1 MSRLINTEL
10 DLLLKIIFMKNMIRY
25 FANSLFILAIILF
38 LLSMVFC
45 VVPDW
50 YVWLSGALIF
60 LTFAEQIWRVQKKWS
75 VGMVAI
81 CAVAILSLLV
91 FLKHLL
97 DL

>member
-1 MSRLINTEL
+1 MMGLFAMKDIRRYLMNLI
-10 DLLLKIIFMKNMIRY
+10 
-25 FANSLFILAIILF
+25 FALGVILF
-38 LLSMVFC
+38 LLGMVD
-45 VVPDW
+45 VLPEW

-60 LTFAEQIWRVQKKWS
+60 LTSAEQIWRVQKKWS

-81 CAVAILSLLV
+81 CAVAVLSLLV

>member
-1 MSRLINTEL
+1 MKDIRRYLMNLI
-10 DLLLKIIFMKNMIRY
+10 
-25 FANSLFILAIILF
+25 FALGVILF

-60 LTFAEQIWRVQKKWS
+60 LTSAEQIWRVQKKWS

-91 FLKHLL
+91 FFKHLL
-97 DL
+97 GL

>member
-25 FANSLFILAIILF
+25 FANSLFILGVILF
-38 LLSMVFC
+38 LLGMAGIL
-45 VVPDW
+45 PEW

-60 LTFAEQIWRVQKKWS
+60 LTSAEQIWRVQKKWS

-81 CAVAILSLLV
+81 CAVAVLSLLV

-97 DL
+97 GL

>member
-1 MSRLINTEL
+1 MMELFAMKDIRRYLMNLIFAL
-10 DLLLKIIFMKNMIRY
+10 GVILLL
-25 FANSLFILAIILF
+25 LG
-38 LLSMVFC
+38 MVD
-45 VVPDW
+45 VLPEW

-60 LTFAEQIWRVQKKWS
+60 LTSAEQIWRVQKKWS

-81 CAVAILSLLV
+81 CAVAVLSLLV

>member
-1 MSRLINTEL
+1 MMELFAVKDIRRYLMNLI
-10 DLLLKIIFMKNMIRY
+10 
-25 FANSLFILAIILF
+25 FALGVILF
-38 LLSMVFC
+38 LLGMVD
-45 VVPDW
+45 VLPEW

-60 LTFAEQIWRVQKKWS
+60 LTSAEQIWRVQKKWS

-81 CAVAILSLLV
+81 CAVAVLSLLV

>member
-1 MSRLINTEL
+1 MMELFAMKDIRRYLMNLI
-10 DLLLKIIFMKNMIRY
+10 
-25 FANSLFILAIILF
+25 FALGVILF

-60 LTFAEQIWRVQKKWS
+60 LTSAEQIWRVQKKWS

-91 FLKHLL
+91 FFKHLL
-97 DL
+97 GL

>member
-1 MSRLINTEL
+1 MKDIRRYLMNLI
-10 DLLLKIIFMKNMIRY
+10 
-25 FANSLFILAIILF
+25 FALGVILF
-38 LLSMVFC
+38 LLGMVD
-45 VVPDW
+45 VLPEW

-60 LTFAEQIWRVQKKWS
+60 LTSAEQIWRVQKKWS

-81 CAVAILSLLV
+81 CAVAVLSLFV

>member
-1 MSRLINTEL
+1 MMELFAMKDIRRYLMNLI
-10 DLLLKIIFMKNMIRY
+10 
-25 FANSLFILAIILF
+25 FALGVILF
-38 LLSMVFC
+38 LLGMVD
-45 VVPDW
+45 VLPEW

-60 LTFAEQIWRVQKKWS
+60 LTSAEQIWRVQKKWS

>member
-1 MSRLINTEL
+1 MMGLFAMKDIRRYLMNLI
-10 DLLLKIIFMKNMIRY
+10 
-25 FANSLFILAIILF
+25 FALGVILF
-38 LLSMVFC
+38 LLGMVD
-45 VVPDW
+45 VLPEW

-60 LTFAEQIWRVQKKWS
+60 LTSAEQIWRVQKKWS

>member
-1 MSRLINTEL
+1 MMELFAMKDIRRYLMNLI
-10 DLLLKIIFMKNMIRY
+10 
-25 FANSLFILAIILF
+25 FALGVILF
-38 LLSMVFC
+38 LLGMVD
-45 VVPDW
+45 VLPEW

-60 LTFAEQIWRVQKKWS
+60 LTSAEQIWRVQKKWS

-81 CAVAILSLLV
+81 CAVAVLSLLV